1 MMNKTSHHPGHPA
14 GKPGGYG
21 HSDCGP
27 RMIAWEVTRRCNL
40 ACSHCRASAK
50 DIPYQNE
57 LSTAESRGLID
68 EMVKSGNPVVILT
81 GGEPLLRDD
90 IFELAAYGTE
100 KGLRMVMA
108 PNGTLITPERAKE
121 MLRAGIHRISISLD
135 GATKES
141 HDNFRQ
147 VPGAF
152 DGALRGMAEARAAG
166 VEFQVNTTVT
176 MENLAELPAIQDL
189 AVRLGAAAHHV
200 FMLVPTGRAKD
211 VKVSGISAEE
221 YEKILNWLYDRR
233 KVVPIHIKVTC
244 GPHYYRVM
252 RQRAAQDGEP
262 VDINTFGLDAVTRGC
277 LGGVAFCFISH
288 VGRVQPCG
296 YLDLTCGDVRE
307 QPFSHIWRQSEIFNT
322 LRDYGRLEGKC
333 GRCEFK
339 RVCGGCRAR
348 AHEMSGNY
356 LAEEPLCGYQPKTG
370 GDHA

>member
-1 MMNKTSHHPGHPA
+1 
-14 GKPGGYG
+14 
-21 HSDCGP
+21 
-27 RMIAWEVTRRCNL
+27 
-40 ACSHCRASAK
+40 
-50 DIPYQNE
+50 
-57 LSTAESRGLID
+57 
-68 EMVKSGNPVVILT
+68 
-81 GGEPLLRDD
+81 
-90 IFELAAYGTE
+90 
-100 KGLRMVMA
+100 
-108 PNGTLITPERAKE
+108 
-121 MLRAGIHRISISLD
+121 
-135 GATKES
+135 
-141 HDNFRQ
+141 
-147 VPGAF
+147 
-152 DGALRGMAEARAAG
+152 
-166 VEFQVNTTVT
+166 
-176 MENLAELPAIQDL
+176 
-189 AVRLGAAAHHV
+189 
-200 FMLVPTGRAKD
+200 
-211 VKVSGISAEE
+211 
-221 YEKILNWLYDRR
+221 NWLYDRR

-262 VDINTFGLDAVTRGC
+262 VDMNTFGLDAVTRGC

-307 QPFSHIWRQSEIFNT
+307 QPFSQIWRQSEIFNT